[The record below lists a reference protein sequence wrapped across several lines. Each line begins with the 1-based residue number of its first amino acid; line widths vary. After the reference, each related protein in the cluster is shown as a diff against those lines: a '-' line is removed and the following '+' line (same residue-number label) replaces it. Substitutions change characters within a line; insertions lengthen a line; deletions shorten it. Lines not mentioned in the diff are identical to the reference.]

1 MRNKIYCIGLADAKF
16 ACLDMP
22 LNTFQNPVS
31 LKYKDDELST
41 NRIWISKKQLIFFS
55 SRTIVKKE
63 AMK

>member
-1 MRNKIYCIGLADAKF
+1 MGNKIYCIGLADAKF

-41 NRIWISKKQLIFFS
+41 NRIHEFQKAVDFNLS
-55 SRTIVKKE
+55 SRYN
-63 AMK
+63 

>member
-41 NRIWISKKQLIFFS
+41 NWI
-55 SRTIVKKE
+55 
-63 AMK
+63 